1 MGMNWVQ
8 KLISIDAPEQASLHS
23 ASLSFRGSFPWWAA
37 GLVLIAVGSGV
48 VWLYAHESGRFGTL
62 RRLLMAVLRT
72 VSIALLLLLLLRPV
86 LIAEYVGERPR
97 SVALLLDNSQSMMQR
112 DRRLTQQDRL
122 RVAIA
127 EDLIAADTPLTD
139 NLSLG
144 SIPEGTLRDPDRASV
159 VRAVLTNT
167 RLGLANALA
176 GRGPLR
182 AYLFGQRLRNLAGQT
197 GDRTEISAADQVM
210 AAFKADEAHTAL
222 ADAIR
227 DLLLGKEGELPA
239 AIVVMTDGLDNASK
253 APLGEVAR
261 ECARLQVPLHIY
273 GVGSAEGG
281 MLQIKDIGIP
291 DTLFFDDTLVVPVR
305 WRSQGLKTGTVEVTL
320 TLAGQVVAQ
329 REVPVREGQDLRD
342 ELTFTPHKRGQQEE
356 KQELIASVKLKG
368 NDLFTDTVKRP
379 VQLVDRRVR
388 VLYIEDSPR
397 WEYKFLQTAL
407 LRDRRVDASFLLING
422 DTEALQAGP
431 PFLPGFPARDR
442 LFGFDLVILGDVAA
456 EYFGTEKMTW
466 LRDFVN
472 EGGGLVCI
480 AGRQHLPATYGTT
493 PLTEVLP
500 VEFLPVKFAA
510 AEARPQPYVPVLSEV
525 GQRRDMLALADP
537 GTENLR
543 IWKGLPGLYWHYPAT
558 KLRPGAVTLL
568 EHPTLKMGA
577 QAMPILASHSYGK
590 GQILFL
596 ATDET
601 WRWRYNVGDRYF
613 TRFWGQII
621 YEMGLPHLLGNARR
635 VQLALEHGEA
645 IYGRPS
651 SVYARVFD
659 ADFRPLKEERLRARL
674 EYLDAHPGEDTTRT
688 IMLEAIPGQPG
699 DYRALLAHDVP
710 GRFELK
716 LDSPEPSSLQYRIDL
731 PPQHELEPAGMAEE
745 ALRQAASLSGGRFYR
760 EEDLHRLAGQVE
772 PASARFSQR
781 QEVLLWNP
789 LALLL
794 FVGLATAEW
803 IIRKFS
809 NLS

>member
-1 MGMNWVQ
+1 MNWVQ
-8 KLISIDAPEQASLHS
+8 KLISIDAPEHASLHS
-23 ASLSFRGSFPWWAA
+23 ASLSLRGSFPWWAA
-37 GLVLIAVGSGV
+37 GLVLVAVGLGV
-48 VWLYAHESGRFGTL
+48 SWLYARESGRFGKV
-62 RRLLMAVLRT
+62 RRLIMTVLRAA
-72 VSIALLLLLLLRPV
+72 SIALLLLLLLRPV

-97 SVALLLDNSQSMMQR
+97 GVALLLDNSQSMTQR
-112 DRRLTQQDRL
+112 DRRLTPQDRI

-127 EDLIAADTPLTD
+127 EDLVAADTPVTD

-159 VRAVLTNT
+159 VRAVLTNA
-167 RLGLANALA
+167 RLQLADGLA

-182 AYLFGQRLRNLAGQT
+182 TYLFGQRLRNATGEAGI
-197 GDRTEISAADQVM
+197 DRTEMSATDQVL
-210 AAFKADEAHTAL
+210 AAFKADESRTAL
-222 ADAIR
+222 ADAIH
-227 DLLLGKEGELPA
+227 DLLLGKEGDLPA

-253 APLGEVAR
+253 MPLNEVAQ
-261 ECARLQVPLHIY
+261 ECARLQVPLHMY

-281 MLQIKDIGIP
+281 ILQIKDIGIP
-291 DTLFFDDTLVVPVR
+291 DTLFYDDTLVVPVR
-305 WRSQGLKTGTVEVTL
+305 WRSQGLKKGTVEATL
-320 TLAGQVVAQ
+320 TLGGQVVAH
-329 REVPVREGQDLRD
+329 REMPVREGQDLRE
-342 ELTFTPHKRGQQEE
+342 ELTFTPRKGRDQEE
-356 KQELIASVKLKG
+356 KKELIASIKLTG
-368 NDLFTDTVKRP
+368 NEVFTDTLKRP
-379 VQLVDRRVR
+379 VRLVDRRVR
-388 VLYIEDSPR
+388 VLYIENSPR
-397 WEYKFLQTAL
+397 WEYKFLQSTL

-422 DTEALQAGP
+422 DSEALQAGP
-431 PFLPGFPARDR
+431 PFLPAFPARDR

-456 EYFGTEKMTW
+456 EYLGTEKMTW

-472 EGGGLVCI
+472 EGGGLVTI

-510 AEARPQPYVPVLSEV
+510 DAETRPQPYVPVLSEV
-525 GQRRDMLALADP
+525 GQRRDMLALADSGP
-537 GTENLR
+537 ESLR
-543 IWKGLPGLYWHYPAT
+543 IWKGLPGLYWHYPVT
-558 KLRPGAVTLL
+558 KLRAGAVALL

-577 QAMPILASHSYGK
+577 QAMPLLASHFYGK
-590 GQILFL
+590 GQVLFL

-613 TRFWGQII
+613 TRFWGQVI
-621 YEMGLPHLLGNARR
+621 YELGLPHLLGNARR

-645 IYGRPS
+645 IYGHSS

-659 ADFRPLKEERLRARL
+659 AEFRPLKEERLRARL
-674 EYLDAHPGEDTTRT
+674 EYLDAHAGEDATRT
-688 IMLEAIPGQPG
+688 IMLEAIPGQSG

-716 LDSPEPSSLQYRIDL
+716 LDSPEAASLLYRVDL

-745 ALRQAASLSGGRFYR
+745 TLRQAATLSGGNFYR
-760 EEDLHRLAGQVE
+760 EEDLHRLAEQIA
-772 PASARFSQR
+772 PAGARFSQR

-794 FVGLATAEW
+794 FVGLVTAEW
-803 IIRKFS
+803 IVRKFS